1 MGEKVVVG
9 VDIGGTKVAA
19 GMVTLDG
26 EIVRQTRA
34 PMSSRG
40 DAAAGLSSVETAI
53 RTLVSS
59 APSSSP
65 CAMSTASC
73 SVMPSR

>member
-1 MGEKVVVG
+1 MDSNLVVG

-40 DAAAGLSSVETAI
+40 DAAAGLASVEPAI
-53 RTLVSS
+53 ERW
-59 APSSSP
+59 
-65 CAMSTASC
+65 
-73 SVMPSR
+73 